1 MHGIVKG
8 WLDPKDR
15 EVKQLVRLILEWLI
29 WSCVKGI
36 NEDTSATETDP
47 QSNSDHNNESRDH
60 IIKKSTVLPKRI
72 CEIGYN
78 SFTIMHFLEKNSQEK
93 DRYNKNS
100 LGAIGKREY

>member
-1 MHGIVKG
+1 MRKKNTTKKPTLLKKLKELEAEADDDEEIVS
-8 WLDPKDR
+8 D
-15 EVKQLVRLILEWLI
+15 LI
-29 WSCVKGI
+29 
-36 NEDTSATETDP
+36 P

-78 SFTIMHFLEKNSQEK
+78 SFTIMHFLEFFSQKK